1 MLEQPLWD
9 PSWPLSDIRVLEYVP
24 LHNAPTL
31 HTNTGTLSDKLIVA
45 PPFLRH
51 FRKNS
56 FNPFLR
62 PLSLR
67 PEIANPKSFH
77 GTLPRTGPIRIYIKR
92 ETKLQALREKS
103 LVVSGVLITPV
114 TEIAFLTT
122 TPAAKITLPPLSPA
136 RGLQGVIISATPEP
150 LPRAPAMV
158 APAQHPPLHP

>member
-77 GTLPRTGPIRIYIKR
+77 GTLPRTGPIRIYITR
-92 ETKLQALREKS
+92 ETKLPVLRGKS
-103 LVVSGVLITPV
+103 LVVSGILISSV
-114 TEIAFLTT
+114 TEITFPTT
-122 TPAAKITLPPLSPA
+122 TQTGKITQPPLSPA
-136 RGLQGVIISATPEP
+136 WCLQGAVIAA
-150 LPRAPAMV
+150 AP
-158 APAQHPPLHP
+158 